1 MAAIAIRPG
10 GVWHVIFQSN
20 NGAKGSWLDYC
31 REEPAVSSENG
42 AAAWAADQ
50 ACKLARKLGIGV
62 RFKLEHW

>member
-1 MAAIAIRPG
+1 MLFSRAGMVMPRRPG
-10 GVWHVIFQSN
+10 G
-20 NGAKGSWLDYC
+20 WLDYC

-50 ACKLARKLGIGV
+50 ACKLAKRIGVGV